1 MELYAT
7 IKRTSKYAHQG
18 RSEVDGKTILFPVR
32 EIQNSSYPFRMGGN
46 QYRREDLNFYVK
58 TPDGELIKLNGR

>member
-18 RSEVDGKTILFPVR
+18 RSEVDGKLILFPVQ
-32 EIQNSSYPFRMGGN
+32 EIQNGSYAFRMGGN

-58 TPDGELIKLNGR
+58 APCGELVKLHR

>member
-7 IKRTSKYAHQG
+7 IKRTSKYALQG
-18 RSEVDGKTILFPVR
+18 RDECTDKTILFPV
-32 EIQNSSYPFRMGGN
+32 QQVQASSYAFRLNSN

-58 TPDGELIKLNGR
+58 TPCGKLIKLHR

>member
-18 RSEVDGKTILFPVR
+18 RDECTDKTILFPV
-32 EIQNSSYPFRMGGN
+32 QQVQDSSYAFRLNSN

-58 TPDGELIKLNGR
+58 TPGVKLIKLHR

>member
-7 IKRTSKYAHQG
+7 IKKSSKYAHQG
-18 RSEVDGKTILFPVR
+18 REDYNGKLIVFPVR
-32 EIQNSSYPFRMGGN
+32 EIQDGDYAFRMGGN

-58 TPDGELIKLNGR
+58 SPRGNLIKLHR